1 MYGRNIYEIV
11 HKTWGH
17 PCVEVIIVSIAL
29 GHFYLIQW
37 GHSEEAM
44 NSTLEVIFVKIWK
57 RARRGRES
65 YQRVKVFPFPNFQTY
80 TIESIPLPLGIPVT
94 FQKEK

>member
-44 NSTLEVIFVKIWK
+44 NSTLEVIFVKIDLE
-57 RARRGRES
+57 ES
-65 YQRVKVFPFPNFQTY
+65 EERKGKLPK
-80 TIESIPLPLGIPVT
+80 SKGLPLPQFSDLHY
-94 FQKEK
+94 